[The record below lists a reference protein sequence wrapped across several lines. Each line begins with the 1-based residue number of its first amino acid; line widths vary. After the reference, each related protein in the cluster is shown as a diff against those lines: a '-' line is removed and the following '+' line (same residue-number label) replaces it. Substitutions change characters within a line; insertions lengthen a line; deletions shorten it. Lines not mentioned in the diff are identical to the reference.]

1 MFMTLCKKT
10 AALCALRAVTVRT
23 AFLCLCAA
31 FMFSVSPAAAAET
44 VHLPSSPPPTL
55 PDGGANLNEAWVRH
69 GGARLYWNTLMQPR
83 QLRMAGAS
91 FADPA
96 AVPEL
101 MPSPQGQAGSKSA
114 GKSRAGAKAAP
125 HSVVIDP
132 GAPLMPMRG
141 ASHSA
146 GKAGNTVKKTD
157 TAAPRVTGQRPASVS
172 PALTAP
178 AASGNGKA
186 ATAARTGSAAA
197 GKSGNGAASGITPAV
212 APGTSA
218 VTPGATPRP
227 PATQGS
233 SAAPRSAA
241 VTEGKV
247 GNNPALPGVEKADKT
262 PAGAGI
268 SGHAAPGATAPEN
281 TVAPA
286 PPPAS
291 LPGVL
296 SGTGAAA
303 GALSHGGVG
312 VARDAARDAP
322 QGVLPPPPVPSLSAD
337 DLLPPSNGS
346 DGAAPV
352 RAPLP

>member
-1 MFMTLCKKT
+1 MLMTLCKKT
-10 AALCALRAVTVRT
+10 AALRASRAGPVGT

-31 FMFSVSPAAAAET
+31 FMFSVTPAAAAET

-96 AVPEL
+96 AVPDL
-101 MPSPQGQAGSKSA
+101 MPSPQGQTGGKSV
-114 GKSRAGAKAAP
+114 GKSRAGAKTAP

-141 ASHSA
+141 ASRSA
-146 GKAGNTVKKTD
+146 ARTGGTARKAD
-157 TAAPRVTGQRPASVS
+157 TTIPRVTGQKPASVS

-178 AASGNGKA
+178 SASGSGKA
-186 ATAARTGSAAA
+186 ATDARVGSAAA
-197 GKSGNGAASGITPAV
+197 DRPGNGV
-212 APGTSA
+212 APGTPA
-218 VTPGATPRP
+218 LAPDATPRP
-227 PATQGS
+227 QATQNS
-233 SAAPRSAA
+233 SAAQRSAA
-241 VTEGKV
+241 VTGSRA
-247 GNNPALPGVEKADKT
+247 GNGTVLPGVEKADKT

-268 SGHAAPGATAPEN
+268 SGHAAPGATVPEK
-281 TVAPA
+281 VAVPA
-286 PPPAS
+286 TPPSS

-296 SGTGAAA
+296 SGSGAAA
-303 GALSHGGVG
+303 GALSQGGSG
-312 VARDAARDAP
+312 VARDTAGAAP

-346 DGAAPV
+346 SGAAPV

>member
-1 MFMTLCKKT
+1 MTLCKKT
-10 AALCALRAVTVRT
+10 AALCASRAVPVGT

-31 FMFSVSPAAAAET
+31 FMFSVIPAAAAET

-91 FADPA
+91 FVDPA
-96 AVPEL
+96 AVPDL
-101 MPSPQGQAGSKSA
+101 MPSPQGQTGGKSV
-114 GKSRAGAKAAP
+114 GKSRAGAKTAP

-141 ASHSA
+141 ASRSA
-146 GKAGNTVKKTD
+146 VRTGGTAKKAD
-157 TAAPRVTGQRPASVS
+157 TATPRVTGQKPASVS
-172 PALTAP
+172 PALTVP
-178 AASGNGKA
+178 SASGSGKA
-186 ATAARTGSAAA
+186 ATDARAGSAAA
-197 GKSGNGAASGITPAV
+197 DRSGNGV
-212 APGTSA
+212 APGSSA
-218 VTPGATPRP
+218 LAPDATPRP
-227 PATQGS
+227 QATQNS
-233 SAAPRSAA
+233 SAAQRSAA
-241 VTEGKV
+241 VTESRP
-247 GNNPALPGVEKADKT
+247 GNGTALPGVEKADKT

-268 SGHAAPGATAPEN
+268 SGHAAPGAAVPEKAVVP
-281 TVAPA
+281 TS
-286 PPPAS
+286 PPSS

-296 SGTGAAA
+296 SGSGAAA
-303 GALSHGGVG
+303 GALSQGGSG
-312 VARDAARDAP
+312 VARDTAGAAP

-346 DGAAPV
+346 AGAAPV